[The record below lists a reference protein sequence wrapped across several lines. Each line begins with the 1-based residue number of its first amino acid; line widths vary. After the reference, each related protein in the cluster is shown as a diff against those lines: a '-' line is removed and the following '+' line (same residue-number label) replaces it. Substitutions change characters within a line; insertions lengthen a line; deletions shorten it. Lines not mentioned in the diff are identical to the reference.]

1 MTMIGT
7 GVEYG
12 ERNIT
17 WLVKDYGVV
26 KDEVHVRWSEFP
38 GVEENWVGYSRWELG
53 KYKEYGTGGTLMGRY
68 LKPAQIVKLHEF
80 NDVPEFDFDS
90 YHTRRT
96 AGLQR
101 VNLIEN

>member
-26 KDEVHVRWSEFP
+26 KDEVHVRWSELP
-38 GVEENWVGYSRWELG
+38 GVEEDWVGYSR
-53 KYKEYGTGGTLMGRY
+53 
-68 LKPAQIVKLHEF
+68 
-80 NDVPEFDFDS
+80 D
-90 YHTRRT
+90 RT
-96 AGLQR
+96 S
-101 VNLIEN
+101 VV